1 MPQRKI
7 FCVLNCLFILGL
19 LLAYKP
25 CSAETSLDKKA
36 LVLINKAVF
45 EVVVLKPTKDS
56 LTYERALPLD
66 LLPYVKRTDKYRSLG
81 TAFAV
86 STTEFVTAAHVLAL
100 DKESQYKDYFIRD
113 INGAV
118 YAVDKILKYSSR
130 RDFVVFSVKDRAAGE
145 YLAMNTAPELNNKVY
160 AVGNALGEGIVI
172 RDGLYTSNTPE
183 DVNGEWKWL
192 RFSAAASPGNSGG
205 PLLDESGT
213 VIGIVLQ
220 KSPNE
225 NLNIAL
231 PITEVKNAK
240 SNVAHLYQKMIYFL
254 DNMPM
259 TKIDTL
265 QQEMSLPKPYT
276 QLNKEITTSVE
287 QFSAKLLER
296 LLSENQPQIFPNGKE
311 SLSLLNKHYHENFPR
326 LIMKGEDGNWDG
338 YSPNTRTLELGNN
351 GSISLGIVKK
361 SALMHIKK
369 PDNIALD
376 AFYRDSKIFMDT
388 VLKGLGLTRQV
399 GPDKI
404 KITSLGKAEHESIFT
419 DKYGRKWLVR
429 YWNFEYNDT
438 RLVTISLPVPGG
450 CITLMRGGP
459 TGYTAGHI
467 MDFKTL
473 ADFIYVSYCGSL
485 KDWREFLTVGELL
498 PHVFSTMNISFEY
511 GKQIAYKSK
520 RLSFSLD
527 QTNMKITED
536 SELHLSFGYFNEGN
550 RTVWDIKEISAVE
563 DKNTVTNY
571 KLSRYTNPPSDLSD
585 KDKSNWRKL
594 VARDVPYN
602 KSSYTED
609 NSTKIETVYTGHIS
623 EGSPGAA
630 AVLYRVAYRKEG
642 SRGQKDMADA
652 LDAFQKKVIIFDE
665 GYTN

>member
-1 MPQRKI
+1 MSRIKTFLVFI
-7 FCVLNCLFILGL
+7 CLVTLGL
-19 LLAYKP
+19 LLVHKP
-25 CSAETSLDKKA
+25 CSAETSLEKKA
-36 LVLINKAVF
+36 LVLINKAIF

-66 LLPYVKRTDKYRSLG
+66 LLPYVERTDKYRSVG
-81 TAFAV
+81 TAFAINP
-86 STTEFVTAAHVLAL
+86 TEFATAAHVLAL

-113 INGAV
+113 INGTV
-118 YAVDKILKYSSR
+118 YSIDKILKYSSR

-145 YLAMNTAPELNNKVY
+145 YLAMNTAPELNSKVY

-183 DVNGEWKWL
+183 DLNGEWKWM

-205 PLLDESGT
+205 PLLDEAGA

-240 SNVAHLYQKMIYFL
+240 SGVAHIYEKMLYFL

-265 QQEMSLPKPYT
+265 QRETSLPKPYG
-276 QLNKEITTSVE
+276 QLNKEITAAVE

-296 LLSENQPQIFPNGKE
+296 LVSENQPKIFPNGKE

-338 YSPNTRTLELGNN
+338 YSPYTRDLELGNN
-351 GSISLGIVKK
+351 GFISLGVVKNN
-361 SALMHIKK
+361 ALMHIKK
-369 PDNIALD
+369 PDNITLE
-376 AFYRDSKIFMDT
+376 AFYGDSKTFMDT
-388 VLKGLGLTRQV
+388 ILKGIGLTRQV
-399 GPDKI
+399 GPDQI

-419 DKYGRKWLVR
+419 DKYERKWMVR
-429 YWNFEYNDT
+429 YWNVEYSDT
-438 RLVTISLPVPGG
+438 RFVTISLPVPGG
-450 CITLMRGGP
+450 CITLMGGGP
-459 TGYTAGHI
+459 TGITNSHL
-467 MDFKTL
+467 MDLKIL

-485 KDWREFLTVGELL
+485 KDWREFLTIGRLL
-498 PHVFSTMNISFEY
+498 PQVFSTINISFDY
-511 GKQIAYKSK
+511 GKQITYKSK
-520 RLSFSLD
+520 RLTFSLD
-527 QTNMKITED
+527 QTNMKITENSD
-536 SELHLSFGYFNEGN
+536 LHLSFGYFNEGN
-550 RTVWDIKEISAVE
+550 RTVWDIKEVTAGE

-594 VARDVPYN
+594 VAREVPYN
-602 KSSYTED
+602 KSSFTED
-609 NSTKIETVYTGHIS
+609 NSTKIETVYTGHVS
-623 EGSPGAA
+623 KESRGTA
-630 AVLYRVAYRKEG
+630 AVLYSVAYRKEG
-642 SRGQKDMADA
+642 SWGQKDMADA
-652 LDAFQKKVIIFDE
+652 LEAFQRKVIVFDD